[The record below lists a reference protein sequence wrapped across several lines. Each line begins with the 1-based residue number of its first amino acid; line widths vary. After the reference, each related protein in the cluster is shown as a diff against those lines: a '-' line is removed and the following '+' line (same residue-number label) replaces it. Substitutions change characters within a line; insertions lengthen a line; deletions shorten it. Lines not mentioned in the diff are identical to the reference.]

1 MPSPPAISP
10 WPNRLAWALACATF
24 PLIWVGGLVTTY
36 GAGMAVHD
44 WPSSFGYFLYLPL
57 RLWLLAWDVFL
68 EHGHRTI
75 GLIVGM
81 LAIALAVV
89 LWRQRPPRWLRW
101 MGLAA
106 LLGVCLQGILGGL
119 RVVLNEVLLA
129 DLHGCT
135 GPLFFALAAALV
147 TLTSRAWQCGP
158 PARPHPAAARL
169 RRGAAALTILLYLQI
184 VLGAQLR
191 HLARLT
197 GGTPITLWVWL
208 HVLGALAIA
217 AGVTWLVWS
226 VWRDAPGQ
234 PPLRRRA
241 VLLAALAAGQF
252 LLGVVTWITKYGWP
266 AWFTNTIGALEY
278 TVVAGGRLQ
287 ATMTT
292 AHVGLGALTLVTSL
306 SLTLWVCRSLSIE

>member
-1 MPSPPAISP
+1 MPSSPPISP

-75 GLIVGM
+75 GLVVGM
-81 LAIALAVV
+81 LAIALAVA
-89 LWRQRPPRWLRW
+89 LGLQRRPGWIRW

-106 LLGVCLQGILGGL
+106 LLGVCLQGTLGGL

-135 GPLFFALAAALV
+135 APLFFALTTALV
-147 TLTSRAWQCGP
+147 TLTSRAWQFGP

-169 RRGAAALTILLYLQI
+169 RRGALALTIILYVQI

-191 HLARLT
+191 HLPRLS
-197 GGTPITLWVWL
+197 GGTSITLWVWL

-217 AGVTWLVWS
+217 AGVTWLVTA
-226 VWRDAPGQ
+226 VWRNATGQ
-234 PPLRRRA
+234 PQLRRRA
-241 VLLAALAAGQF
+241 VLLAVLLAGQF
-252 LLGVVTWITKYGWP
+252 LLGIVTWITKYGWP
-266 AWFTNTIGALEY
+266 AWISNTMGSLEY

-287 ATMTT
+287 ATTTT
-292 AHVGLGALTLVTSL
+292 AHLGLGSLALVTAL
-306 SLTLWVCRSLSIE
+306 SLTLWMYRSLSTE